1 MYKQNN
7 ITALFTV
14 VITAFALYSFN
25 PFALYF
31 QNDDFVHIP
40 LSAQGFL
47 LQHNSFRPLCDI
59 SIMLDYFLYGS
70 NAWGYHL
77 TNLLLH
83 ILASGVLFFLQKA
96 VLKKYF
102 TSVSHFNYYS
112 FFTAL
117 LFFIYS
123 SHSEA
128 VFWILGRSAILGAV
142 FSMLFMYG
150 YLKKNDSKKYTTLY
164 VTALLLALLSY
175 ESSWALPVFCL
186 LLCFIENEN
195 GRWKHTALVFIIF
208 ILYLLARFSFIHEVA
223 GEYEAAAFL
232 HADIFML
239 FKNYLLLNARSFLP
253 AFNTNQFLFY
263 CCCFQ
268 LVIWLLFFL
277 RCSVIKKRR
286 IIFLFVFFLLSLI
299 PYASIGVDTNGTE
312 GERFLYLPTAIV
324 CMLFIIIIV
333 YAKISIL
340 YKQIFAVAF
349 CLLHIIVLYKN
360 TSNYRF
366 AGCITKTVI
375 TEIKNLRNAKTIYA
389 RDVPQSQ
396 FGALIFRQGLPE
408 AVKWLAPETGID
420 TVIICTKRSEI
431 SPLADSYVVKYN
443 NSNAMNCNN
452 EDVKDAALLKFT
464 DSVLYVNRNMK

>member
-1 MYKQNN
+1 MHKQNN

-14 VITAFALYSFN
+14 VITAFALYCFN

-40 LSAQGFL
+40 LSAQGIL

-83 ILASGVLFFLQKA
+83 ILASVVLFFLQKE

-102 TSVSHFNYYS
+102 TSLAGINYYS

-128 VFWILGRSAILGAV
+128 VFWILGRSAILGAG

-164 VTALLLALLSY
+164 VAALLLALLSY
-175 ESSWALPVFCL
+175 ESSWVLPVFCL

-208 ILYLLARFSFIHEVA
+208 ILYLLVRYLFIHEVA

-232 HADIFML
+232 HPDIFML
-239 FKNYLLLNARSFLP
+239 FKNYLMLNARSFLP
-253 AFNTNQFLFY
+253 AFTASKFLLY
-263 CCCFQ
+263 CCSSQ
-268 LVIWLLFFL
+268 LVICLLFFL
-277 RCSVIKKRR
+277 RCSILIKRKV
-286 IIFLFVFFLLSLI
+286 IFLFVFFLVSII
-299 PYASIGVDTNGTE
+299 PYASIGVNTNGTE

-333 YAKISIL
+333 YAKINIL
-340 YKQIFAVAF
+340 YKQIFAVTF
-349 CLLHIIVLYKN
+349 CLLHIIILYKN
-360 TSNYRF
+360 AINYPF
-366 AGCITKTVI
+366 AGVITKTI
-375 TEIKNLRNAKTIYA
+375 NAKIEKIPKTKWLYA
-389 RDVPQSQ
+389 RGGLKSQ
-396 FGALIFRQGLPE
+396 YGVLIFMQG
-408 AVKWLAPETGID
+408 
-420 TVIICTKRSEI
+420 
-431 SPLADSYVVKYN
+431 
-443 NSNAMNCNN
+443 
-452 EDVKDAALLKFT
+452 
-464 DSVLYVNRNMK
+464 